1 MTNDNQSMGGI
12 LVNTL
17 EFSQRLIKVLDE
29 NELQEVLKKAVAQGF
44 SVQGFKNPWKAPK
57 PTVIKG
63 MEKKKKGGK
72 YYYEIIL
79 DAIANI
85 SEQRGSQSEAGAMAK
100 QWLKIDNDEPEYE
113 KIKEDLLKLEET
125 AKVLEM
131 NKSKSVSQSVVE
143 KKDLIGENDKLCKKN
158 EELQQRNKKLQLT
171 LQGNKI
177 EISNLKNDATQFK
190 KMYERVLN
198 NFEKKQK
205 ECDKYQNDYEDAIK
219 QIKEKNEYI
228 LLLLTKIEELKK
240 YKECAPK
247 ILCFIKMSTSDIDL
261 RGYDITYARDWGEI
275 QKASLM
281 SQEYDEVWII
291 YKGFSFSD
299 IKEIKSSASCLVKEF
314 LSVERLKNKIGGQ
327 K

>member
-1 MTNDNQSMGGI
+1 MIIQRMGGI

-29 NELQEVLKKAVAQGF
+29 DELQEVLKKAVVQGF

-57 PTVIKG
+57 PAVTKG
-63 MEKKKKGGK
+63 MERKKKGGE

-79 DAIANI
+79 NAIANI
-85 SEQRGSQSEAGAMAK
+85 SGQSGSQSEAGAIAK
-100 QWLKIDNDEPEYE
+100 QWLKIDNDNPQYE
-113 KIKEDLLKLEET
+113 KIEKDLHKLEEMT
-125 AKVLEM
+125 NILDL
-131 NKSKSVSQSVVE
+131 NKKKTVSQYKVE
-143 KKDLIGENDKLCKKN
+143 KDDIIGENEKLSKRN

-177 EISNLKNDATQFK
+177 EISNLKNDVTQNK
-190 KMYERVLN
+190 KMYERVQI

-205 ECDKYQNDYEDAIK
+205 ECDEYQKDYENAIK
-219 QIKEKNEYI
+219 QVKEKNEYI
-228 LLLLTKIEELKK
+228 SLLLTKIGELER

-247 ILCFIKMSTSDIDL
+247 ILCFSKMSTNDIDL
-261 RGYDITYARDWGEI
+261 SGYDITYAKDWEDA
-275 QKASLM
+275 QKVSLM

-291 YKGFSFSD
+291 YKGFSFND

-314 LSVERLKNKIGGQ
+314 LNVERLKNKIGGR